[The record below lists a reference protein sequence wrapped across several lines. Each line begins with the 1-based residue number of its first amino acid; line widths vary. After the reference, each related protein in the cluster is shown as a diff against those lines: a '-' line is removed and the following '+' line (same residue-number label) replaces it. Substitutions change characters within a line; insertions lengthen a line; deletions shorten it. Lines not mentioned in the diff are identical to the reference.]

1 LVRKTWGRLLRL
13 VLTTRHILAWVF
25 AFLSGYRACAFAL
38 LLIAWYMFEAYSSYR
53 NFFAEHPYMRRH
65 WWAAVG
71 HEFFSVM

>member
-1 LVRKTWGRLLRL
+1 LRL

-38 LLIAWYMFEAYSSYR
+38 LLIAWYIFEAYPSYR

-71 HEFFSVM
+71 QDFFSVM